1 MATLNLA
8 QKLPIHTRTQSWAMP
23 SCHELQ
29 HLIGCYYILFSA
41 NQIQEILLS
50 DKNIINMSNVRRCG
64 GWVIKLQFGYKG
76 GLDQY
81 LCLYPNI
88 DKPLGQIRF
97 LVNCP
102 PTPPLS
108 QRCLLL
114 LTQGKMLAQ
123 GRGRWSVSQKPQFRS
138 GGLSMFGYKHMSISK
153 TQSSL

>member
-1 MATLNLA
+1 MPRNCPFIPEPNLGPR
-8 QKLPIHTRTQSWAMP
+8 QV
-23 SCHELQ
+23 CHELQ

-108 QRCLLL
+108 QCCLLYFSL
-114 LTQGKMLAQ
+114 RAKCWL
-123 GRGRWSVSQKPQFRS
+123 RGGVGGQFLKNLNS
-138 GGLSMFGYKHMSISK
+138 DPVVCQCLDISIWV
-153 TQSSL
+153 